1 MFKIMLILV
10 MYIVKKCCYLL
21 LFAVCMCCM
30 QMWELV
36 SIVYIIERLKLI
48 GTSYILSNLIGQKYT
63 WRNRLLCF
71 GFLQMRSSE
80 QFSKICWPQIIQK
93 DNLEPGVIT
102 PSFALFLYAN
112 HAFHQVYM
120 LTRKPANW
128 HLSKIQDEHS
138 SLQIIF
144 GKRLSFI
151 PFLVLIPVTYDS
163 FQYDTSIVL
172 FIEYDRTWKNIS
184 TKL

>member
-36 SIVYIIERLKLI
+36 SIVYITGKLKLI
-48 GTSYILSNLIGQKYT
+48 GTSYILSNLIGQKYI

-93 DNLEPGVIT
+93 DNLEPGVTI
-102 PSFALFLYAN
+102 PSFFLFLYAN

-120 LTRKPANW
+120 LTRKP
-128 HLSKIQDEHS
+128 
-138 SLQIIF
+138 
-144 GKRLSFI
+144 GKRTFI
-151 PFLVLIPVTYDS
+151 SMTRR
-163 FQYDTSIVL
+163 L
-172 FIEYDRTWKNIS
+172 FCSLCIEDLEEHFNQITINY
-184 TKL
+184 